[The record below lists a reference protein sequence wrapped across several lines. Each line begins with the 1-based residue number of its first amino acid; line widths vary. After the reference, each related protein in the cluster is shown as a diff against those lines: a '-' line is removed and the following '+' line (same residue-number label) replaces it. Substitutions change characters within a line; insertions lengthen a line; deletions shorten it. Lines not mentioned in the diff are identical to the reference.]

1 VKLLSLDETVLYSVK
16 NPKGF
21 FFLAVR
27 NQGSQLYKTTDI
39 LKINIPCFLHHNI
52 FVMEIFS
59 QNHLAY

>member
-16 NPKGF
+16 NSKGF

-27 NQGSQLYKTTDI
+27 NQGSHLYKTTNI
-39 LKINIPCFLHHNI
+39 LKINMPCFPHHKI
-52 FVMEIFS
+52 FVMEIFP